1 MDCVAKDQI
10 SCLLPGGYVDKSG
23 AVNQNVVLAPLS
35 GREEEL
41 LAGNHR
47 RGSDTLITYIL
58 NQCIRSIDN
67 INPVPEDVVRNLL
80 IADRQYLLL
89 KLREVTFGEAVQA
102 TIPCPWPDCGKKVDI
117 DFSLENIPVIAS
129 EDKGPTYKMEL
140 PVNAAFE
147 SKHREVV
154 FRLPVG
160 GDQEEISPY
169 LYENEAKALTML
181 LDRCI
186 QSIGPIQNTGEGLF
200 SRLSPLARMEIE
212 KQMKAV
218 APRVELD
225 MDGNCPECGREFTI
239 PFDLQDFFFGEM
251 RTSQDLLCREVHYL
265 AYHYHWSEKEIMD
278 MSREKRRNY
287 IEVLADEIERM
298 NNAV

>member
-1 MDCVAKDQI
+1 MDCVTKDEI

-41 LAGNHR
+41 LAGNHS
-47 RGSDTLITYIL
+47 RGSDSLITYIL
-58 NQCIRSIDN
+58 NQCIRSIGN
-67 INPVPEDVVRNLL
+67 INPVSEDIVRNLL

-89 KLREVTFGEAVQA
+89 KLREVTFGESVQA
-102 TIPCPWPDCGKKVDI
+102 TVPCPWPDCGKKVDI

-129 EDKGPTYKMEL
+129 EDKGPTYKMKL

-147 SKHREVV
+147 SVHRDVV
-154 FRLPVG
+154 FRLPIG
-160 GDQEEISPY
+160 DDQEVISPY

-181 LDRCI
+181 LNRCI

-212 KQMKAV
+212 KQMQAV

-225 MDGNCPECGREFTI
+225 MGANCPECGREFTI
-239 PFDLQDFFFGEM
+239 PFDLQDFFFGEL
-251 RTSQDLLCREVHYL
+251 RTSRDLLCREVHYL

-278 MSREKRRNY
+278 MPREKRRNY